1 MAGNETI
8 KRQGE
13 NNGGA
18 YRAFLLRCWQ
28 EEAGGG
34 APWRF
39 TLAEVGEERTRQCFA
54 SLEDLFSY
62 LRAELESNFAKNK
75 PK

>member
-1 MAGNETI
+1 MAENETI
-8 KRQGE
+8 RQAGGDSE
-13 NNGGA
+13 GA

-39 TLAEVGEERTRQCFA
+39 TLATSWQA
-54 SLEDLFSY
+54 SRCPAVPS
-62 LRAELESNFAKNK
+62 SKHGC
-75 PK
+75 